1 MTHPHLYIQAMSLSL
16 LKPDVVYVLQTK
28 KTQRKFKL
36 TDALSEKNTTYT
48 FFNQSRRNEI
58 FLTTEVKS
66 LNQVHN

>member
-36 TDALSEKNTTYT
+36 TDALSEKKHNLY
-48 FFNQSRRNEI
+48 FFQPVPEKRDIS
-58 FLTTEVKS
+58 
-66 LNQVHN
+66 HN